1 MDKDQ
6 DKPEGASTEAN
17 ENPEREGPDNPSWK
31 PTDEPDPNE
40 EGTATGPP
48 PESAPGDSGQVT
60 PRR

>member
-1 MDKDQ
+1 VDQ
-6 DKPEGASTEAN
+6 DKPEGVDETEG
-17 ENPEREGPDNPSWK
+17 NPEREGPDSPSWK

-48 PESAPGDSGQVT
+48 PESVPGDSGEVST